1 MLLLRERALKE
12 KTAMELAWLD
22 QLQLQRRHDK
32 GSDDKHPDIIRRQK
46 SIIKAH
52 RRRKV
57 GCVEY

>member
-32 GSDDKHPDIIRRQK
+32 GSDDKHPDIIHRQK